1 MDDSQLLK
9 QISKGDSKAFSSLL
23 EKYKSKVFGTCYF
36 LMGDKA
42 LAEDLSQETWI
53 RVAKSAGDY
62 TPVAPA
68 IAWILRIARNACY
81 NELRTRNRWSEL
93 SPEDEKQIVD
103 DHGSVEDVMGQ
114 TEKETKLQD
123 AILEL
128 PPQQKMALMMVV
140 QEEKSHSE
148 IAQELQCSIGAVKV
162 LLFRARENL
171 KKRLEES

>member
-1 MDDSQLLK
+1 MEDSQLLTK
-9 QISKGDSKAFSSLL
+9 IAKGDSKAFSSLL

-53 RVAKSAGDY
+53 RVAKSAADY
-62 TPVAPA
+62 RPIAPVV
-68 IAWILRIARNACY
+68 AWILRIARNACF
-81 NELRTRNRWSEL
+81 NELRTRNRWKEL

-103 DHGSVEDVMGQ
+103 EHSSIEDMMGQ
-114 TEKETKLQD
+114 SEKETKLQE

-140 QEEKSHSE
+140 QEEKSHAE
-148 IAQELQCSIGAVKV
+148 IAKELSCSVGAVKV